1 MSEENTKEISQVSN
15 EAANDQ
21 ISQQLSSMDICL
33 ASTDIEVDISSAIKL
48 PFDQIP
54 ALGVALGSLPEA
66 FRKITT
72 TFDVPTLFRATD
84 KYGNWLDSSVLQP
97 FKHESALLG
106 SFRDPING
114 FGQARFHPVELGSI
128 TNVMTIPYDP
138 TSLFIAAALS
148 QINQKLDAIQDT
160 VNEMFEYMKQ
170 KDKAEL
176 RGNIRVLESTL
187 EAYRDNWN
195 NDIWRNTAHTKV
207 EDIKQESEKAIIHLR
222 SQIRTKLAEKGPIEI
237 RINVDNRLNEI
248 LDRLKEYQLAVYTY
262 SFASFL
268 EPMLCENYSENNLT
282 NIASKISDHGI
293 EYRELYTDC
302 YDAIEKNTQ
311 ESIDAVALNG
321 VASALTGLGSLIKQT
336 PIGQFTPID
345 EALEDA
351 GKGVGGFNSE
361 QTHALTEKLAHAKA
375 PNISPFRESIEAVN
389 NLHNKPQQIIADK
402 DNIYLLPLEEQNT
415 NEQ

>member
-1 MSEENTKEISQVSN
+1 MSEENTKEISQTNN
-15 EAANDQ
+15 EAAGDQ
-21 ISQQLSSMDICL
+21 IRKQLSSTDIRL
-33 ASTDIEVDISSAIKL
+33 ASTDIEVDVSNAIKL
-48 PFDQIP
+48 PFEQIS

-72 TFDVPTLFRATD
+72 TFDVPTL
-84 KYGNWLDSSVLQP
+84 LQP
-97 FKHESALLG
+97 TTKEGMPLNPSILNKTESGLIG
-106 SFRDPING
+106 SYFDTENKLA
-114 FGQARFHPVELGSI
+114 QARFQIVNPETIKSVA
-128 TNVMTIPYDP
+128 TIPYDP

-176 RGNIRVLESTL
+176 RGNIQVLESTL

-268 EPMLCENYSENNLT
+268 EPMLCENYSESNLT

-293 EYRELYTDC
+293 EYRELYTNC
-302 YDAIEKNTQ
+302 YDAIETNAQ

-321 VASALTGLGSLIKQT
+321 VASALSGLGSLIKQT

-361 QTHALTEKLAHAKA
+361 QTQALMEKLALAKA

>member
-1 MSEENTKEISQVSN
+1 MGEENTKEISQANN
-15 EAANDQ
+15 EVANDQ
-21 ISQQLSSMDICL
+21 IRKQLSSTDIHL
-33 ASTDIEVDISSAIKL
+33 ASTDIEVDVSNAIKL

-54 ALGVALGSLPEA
+54 ALGVALGSLPEV
-66 FRKITT
+66 FRTVT
-72 TFDVPTLFRATD
+72 ATFDVPTLLQATD
-84 KYGNWLDSSVLQP
+84 KFGHPLDPSILQH
-97 FKHESALLG
+97 FNDGSGLLG

-114 FGQARFHPVELGSI
+114 FGQARFHSVELGSI
-128 TNVMTIPYDP
+128 TNVTTLPYDP

-176 RGNIRVLESTL
+176 RGNIRVLENTL

-195 NDIWRNTAHTKV
+195 NDTWRNTAHTKV

-222 SQIRTKLAEKGPIEI
+222 SQIKTKLAEKGPIEI
-237 RINVDNRLNEI
+237 RITVDNRLSEI

-282 NIASKISDHGI
+282 NIASRISDHGI
-293 EYRELYTDC
+293 EYRELYTNC
-302 YDAIEKNTQ
+302 YEAIETNAQ

-321 VASALTGLGSLIKQT
+321 VASALSGLGSLIRQT

-345 EALEDA
+345 EALKDA
-351 GKGVGGFNSE
+351 GKGVGGFNNE
-361 QTHALTEKLAHAKA
+361 QTQALMEKLVHAKA
-375 PNISPFRESIEAVN
+375 PDISPFRESIEAIN
-389 NLHNKPQQIIADK
+389 NLHNKPQQIIADR
-402 DNIYLLPLEEQNT
+402 DNIYLLPLEGQKTSEQ
-415 NEQ
+415 